1 MAPRKSQWKMVQ
13 QLADGARPEFIAT
26 FIDAVKNTLDATS
39 VQAIEEAIAEGN
51 WSVVQSLIPW
61 DIFEAALRNYSM
73 EMASLASRAGKA
85 AITYMPKKIQLA
97 FNFNVLNP
105 TAVKWTQERTGALIV
120 EVSGETKEAVTEVIH
135 RAFIDGMHPRQSA
148 RHIKNLVGLT
158 KRQAGA
164 VDNLRRRLMKEG
176 ASDEVIAKRTQEY
189 AKRLLAYRAE
199 TIARTETLAASNSGT
214 YQSWLQARDEGF
226 LAPNVVRKWI
236 VTPDDRLCPLCQQMT
251 GATAGLEEP
260 FNTPKGPMYHPPLH
274 PDCRCTAGLV
284 PS

>member
-1 MAPRKSQWKMVQ
+1 MAPRESQWRMVQ
-13 QLADGARPEFIAT
+13 RLADSARPEFMAV
-26 FIDAVKNTLDATS
+26 FIDAVKNTLDSTS
-39 VQAIEEAIAEGN
+39 VRAIEEAIAEGN

-85 AITYMPKKIQLA
+85 AITYMPKKIQVG
-97 FNFNVLNP
+97 FNFNILNP

-120 EVSGETKEAVTEVIH
+120 EVSGETKAAVAEVIH
-135 RAFIDGMHPRQSA
+135 RAFVDGMHPRQSA

-158 KRQAGA
+158 
-164 VDNLRRRLMKEG
+164 EG
-176 ASDEVIAKRTQEY
+176 LSDEVIAKRAQEY
-189 AKRLLAYRAE
+189 AKRLLKYRAE
-199 TIARTETLAASNSGT
+199 TIARTETLAASNGGT

-226 LAPNVVRKWI
+226 LAPNAVRKWI

-251 GATAGLEEP
+251 GATAQLDQP
-260 FNTPKGPMYHPPLH
+260 FNTPKGQIYHPPLH